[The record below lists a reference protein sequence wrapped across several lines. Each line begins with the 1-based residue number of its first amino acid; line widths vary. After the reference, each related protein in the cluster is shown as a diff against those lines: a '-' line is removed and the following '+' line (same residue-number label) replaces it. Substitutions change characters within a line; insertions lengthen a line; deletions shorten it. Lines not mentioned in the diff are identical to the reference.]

1 MQVKAGMRLEVER
14 FGLLNRLIHFL
25 VRRMRGPE
33 PLSLYLLSYRGSVL
47 RVPAEAI
54 HQHPDYRLADFRHWK
69 EQATQATRQM

>member
-1 MQVKAGMRLEVER
+1 MQVKVGMRLEVER

-25 VRRMRGPE
+25 VRRMRRPE

-47 RVPAEAI
+47 CVPAEAI

-69 EQATQATRQM
+69 EQAAQATRQM